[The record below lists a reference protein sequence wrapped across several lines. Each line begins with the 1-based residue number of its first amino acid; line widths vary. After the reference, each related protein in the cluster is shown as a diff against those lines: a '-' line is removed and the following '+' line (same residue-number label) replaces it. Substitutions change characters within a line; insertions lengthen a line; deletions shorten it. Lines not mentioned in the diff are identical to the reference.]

1 MKKLTLLSVCLLG
14 LMVFFS
20 PSIFANDQDVLQTL
34 IGEPGTPA
42 ETVTMTVEVQPPSNK
57 NFDPIKVVK
66 QGQPTGETFDG
77 TITYDPKTN
86 TLTLDNLKDSGRIDL
101 RDMGDLTIHLIG
113 ENTFYETANIFS
125 RPSSNYDD
133 TSITFTGNGSL
144 SFDTSGFGGNH
155 AAIIC
160 DDLKFESGTFNI
172 TKSWIVA
179 KSVTIN
185 GGTINMFGRIA
196 TLSNPHDRVIING
209 GQTNIDGSMETNIE
223 TGYFQMNGGSLV
235 LNNSSLESIE
245 ANQIMINGGRLISK
259 NNGQT
264 NANASNLSALE
275 RIDINGG
282 IVFAHTA
289 KAGSAALSSP
299 VVSINQNSSIQV
311 GGAKSGSPWNE
322 PVYNVSG
329 YNKESYVLITGGD
342 IPTDDIITGDIS
354 YRTHVQNVGWQGL
367 RDEGNLSGTSGQ
379 GYRLE
384 GIEIN
389 YANTTEGSGIRYRTH
404 VQNIG
409 WQDWVSGG
417 SVSGTSGKSLR
428 LEAIKLE
435 LTGDDANVYDIY
447 YCVHAQNF
455 GWLGWAKNGEDAGT
469 AGYGYRLEG
478 IKIVVVPKGS
488 PAPSPMSEL
497 QPFFQV

>member
-57 NFDPIKVVK
+57 NFDPVKVVK
-66 QGQPTGETFDG
+66 QGQPTGETFGG

-86 TLTLDNLKDSGRIDL
+86 TLTLNNLKDSGQIDL

-144 SFDTSGFGGNH
+144 SFDTSSFGGDH

-160 DDLKFESGTFNI
+160 DDLKIESGTFNI
-172 TKSWIVA
+172 AKSWIVA

-185 GGTINMFGRIA
+185 GGTINMYGRIA
-196 TLSNPHDRVIING
+196 TISNPHDRIIING
-209 GQTNIDGSMETNIE
+209 GQTNIDGSMNTN
-223 TGYFQMNGGSLV
+223 YFQMNGGSLV
-235 LNNSSLESIE
+235 VNNSSQTCIK

-264 NANASNLSALE
+264 SDEVTSNLSALE

-282 IVFAHTA
+282 TVFAHVS
-289 KAGSAALSSP
+289 KAGSAALSAP
-299 VVSINQNSSIQV
+299 VVAINQNASILV
-311 GGAKSGSPWNE
+311 GGVKSGAPWHE
-322 PVYNVSG
+322 PTYNVSG
-329 YNKESYVLITGGD
+329 YNKESYVLITGAD

-367 RDEGNLSGTSGQ
+367 RAEGNISGTSGQ

-389 YANTTEGSGIRYRTH
+389 YANTTEDSRIRYRTH

-409 WQDWVSGG
+409 WQDWTYGG

-428 LEAIKLE
+428 LEAINLE
-435 LTGDDANVYDIY
+435 LIGSDANRYDVY

-455 GWLGWAKNGEDAGT
+455 GWLGWAKNGENAGT

-478 IKIVVVPKGS
+478 IKIMVVPKGS

-497 QPFFQV
+497 QPFSQV